1 MFLDVCTEQLCSTL
15 YSYSTFL
22 FLSRYGEISESQKA
36 SVWVEL
42 TDLVCFLFI
51 VQMDWMEYQ

>member
-1 MFLDVCTEQLCSTL
+1 MEK
-15 YSYSTFL
+15 
-22 FLSRYGEISESQKA
+22 ISESQKA

-42 TDLVCFLFI
+42 TDPVCFLFI